1 MLSNWIYQIAKFL
14 ILSYEVVVCFMRPP
28 TDFHVWRSEDD
39 LLNSD
44 LSFQYV
50 SPSYQNQI
58 LRLGS
63 KHFYTLSHPLPK
75 PGYFFE

>member
-1 MLSNWIYQIAKFL
+1 
-14 ILSYEVVVCFMRPP
+14 MRPT

-63 KHFYTLSHPLPK
+63 KHIYTLSHPLPK